1 MHLRLSQVAQRTLVA
16 ASVLVVTP
24 ALLTARADDEGFL
37 SRLFRGGSASSN
49 SSSAASRP
57 AGGVPGIGAPGSQA
71 GGGQSASPYGPITGS
86 NYGGLTSQGPVTT
99 PAVGGSTPGQR
110 LSPRPRTSTAVT
122 NADPL
127 LTRLALGRSDD
138 GSQFGM
144 FMQIFTDGT
153 VIDSEGV
160 HHLRPAD
167 LKPIMDLLQ
176 SGDLTRTRGHCG
188 SPATDFVEY
197 VNIVVYERRL
207 GRLMAHSLSYSG
219 NTQGCDHAVR
229 HLHTTLENL
238 QMKLSR
244 TPGGS
249 QPAAGSP
256 GGSPVPLGPS
266 SRPGSTPEQQL
277 QPSPPAVNPG
287 QSGPG
292 AVIPL
297 TPVDSSR

>member
-1 MHLRLSQVAQRTLVA
+1 M
-16 ASVLVVTP
+16 
-24 ALLTARADDEGFL
+24 
-37 SRLFRGGSASSN
+37 
-49 SSSAASRP
+49 
-57 AGGVPGIGAPGSQA
+57 
-71 GGGQSASPYGPITGS
+71 
-86 NYGGLTSQGPVTT
+86 TT
-99 PAVGGSTPGQR
+99 PPVSGNSPGQR

-144 FMQIFTDGT
+144 FMEIFADGT

-167 LKPIMDLLQ
+167 LKPIMDLVQ

-188 SPATDFVEY
+188 AAGTDFVEY
-197 VNIVVYERRL
+197 VHIVVYERRL

-219 NTQGCDHAVR
+219 NTQGCDHAVH

-249 QPAAGSP
+249 PTAAGAP
-256 GGSPVPLGPS
+256 GGNPVPLGPA
-266 SRPGSTPEQQL
+266 STPRMRRGNVFSRRH
-277 QPSPPAVNPG
+277 QPW
-287 QSGPG
+287 
-292 AVIPL
+292 IR
-297 TPVDSSR
+297 DSRHLAR

>member
-1 MHLRLSQVAQRTLVA
+1 MHLRLSQVVERTMVA
-16 ASVLVVTP
+16 AGLIVAGTGLV
-24 ALLTARADDEGFL
+24 TARADDEGFL
-37 SRLFRGGSASSN
+37 SRLFRGGSSSSSN
-49 SSSAASRP
+49 SSSPASRP
-57 AGGVPGIGAPGSQA
+57 AGGVPGVGAPGSQA
-71 GGGQSASPYGPITGS
+71 GGSQSASPYGPITGS
-86 NYGGLTSQGPVTT
+86 DYGGLTSQGPVT
-99 PAVGGSTPGQR
+99 PPVSGSAPGQR

-167 LKPIMDLLQ
+167 LKPIFDLVQ
-176 SGDLTRTRGHCG
+176 SGDLTRTHGHCG

-197 VNIVVYERRL
+197 VHVVVYERRL

-229 HLHTTLENL
+229 HLHTTIENL

-256 GGSPVPLGPS
+256 GGSPVPVGPAS
-266 SRPGSTPEQQL
+266 APRMAPGNAFSRRRRPWIRGNRHLAP
-277 QPSPPAVNPG
+277 
-287 QSGPG
+287 
-292 AVIPL
+292 
-297 TPVDSSR
+297 